1 MNSEIEIYWWNM
13 GKKTL
18 DFEGDYKDFFKK
30 KNIQVRKLPKDKY
43 GLEKYRFKI
52 SWSSCNATFD
62 ICSHYKDCYIEA
74 VKIFLTVLGDKALF
88 IDHRNREHK
97 LNWR

>member
-1 MNSEIEIYWWNM
+1 METEIEIYWWNM

-18 DFEGDYKDFFKK
+18 DFAGSYKDFFKK
-30 KNIQVRKLPKDKY
+30 KDIKIRKLPKDEF

-52 SWSSCNATFD
+52 FWSSCNATFD
-62 ICSHYKDCYIEA
+62 ICSHYKNSCTET

-88 IDHRNREHK
+88 IDHTNRKHK